1 MKKLVSIS
9 AILSALLLSLSVHAA
24 STIRVGV
31 LDMHEVMQKS
41 SQVKELRE
49 SLQKKFKSR
58 ESSIIADRDSLQKD
72 ADKLDREKSVLSK
85 NDLENL
91 RKKVT
96 KAQQD
101 LQKKQMEFQ
110 QDVMQ
115 AQNEALK
122 TFIDNVK
129 DIVKKVAED
138 EKYEIVLTKDTIAYV
153 DNGLDITAKV
163 LKKLE
168 KR

>member
-1 MKKLVSIS
+1 MKKLVSLS
-9 AILSALLLSLSVHAA
+9 VMLSALLLSLSVSAA
-24 STIRVGV
+24 SGLRIAV

-41 SQVKELRE
+41 TQVKDLRD

-58 ESSIIADRDSLQKD
+58 EASIISDRDTLQKD
-72 ADKLDREKSVLSK
+72 AEKLDRDKAVLSK
-85 NDLENL
+85 NDLESL
-91 RKKVT
+91 KKKVE
-96 KAQQD
+96 KEQQD
-101 LQKKQMEFQ
+101 LQKKQMQFQ

-129 DIVKKVAED
+129 NVVKSVASD
-138 EKYEIVLTKDTIAYV
+138 EKYEIVLTKDTVAYAE
-153 DNGLDITAKV
+153 DGIDITAKV

-168 KR
+168 KK

>member
-9 AILSALLLSLSVHAA
+9 AMISALLLSLNIQAA
-24 STIRVGV
+24 TIRVGV

-41 SQVKELRE
+41 SQVKDLRE

-58 ESSIIADRDSLQKD
+58 EASLISDRDSLQKD
-72 ADKLDREKSVLSK
+72 ADKLERDKTVLSK
-85 NDLENL
+85 NDLDNL
-91 RKKVT
+91 KK
-96 KAQQD
+96 KISKSQQD
-101 LQKKQMEFQ
+101 LQKKQMDFQ

-122 TFIDNVK
+122 TFIDKVK
-129 DIVKKVAED
+129 DIVKNVAED

-168 KR
+168 KK